1 MAPRASPWRSHT
13 FATNSA
19 TVRSEAATKMTSS
32 QTTAA
37 PLLQNEHEMEMEMDP
52 VALMRGDGP
61 EERWEAISDLDAF
74 FSRVYEYFHER
85 GLRCILASR
94 IISLLSLAFTIAL
107 TVFLFELL
115 NLEGLVNDCRD
126 EESCSNH
133 TRVPVVRPTM
143 RGSPFVWLYVL
154 PIFSCYWLWTLRHF
168 VKDLRPLLEMR
179 DFYRDRLQ
187 IDDDELHNIAW
198 DAVVQRI
205 VELNDRTRLCIVKEQ
220 LTPHDIAN
228 RILRKENFMVAFV
241 NRDLLPLQWPPPL
254 SRFDFLTKTLEW
266 NLYLCILD
274 AMFDGDFKVRRSF
287 TQDVHG
293 VRRLQFN
300 FMVVGA
306 LNALAFPFIAVVM
319 LVHFFIEH
327 FEELYAAQFCAILRN
342 SAQFSDGPPAL
353 LQADGDPARAL
364 GRRAADLADGVAAH
378 RAAEPGGRRHVE
390 DRRDAGAEGDLDG
403 ARADEGEPEDGR
415 GAPRAPRLPHEPRPA
430 AGARNSGAILARSS
444 DTFTSS
450 SCCSRRSSPTRS
462 RWRRWT
468 ARRATTSAGT
478 QG

>member
-1 MAPRASPWRSHT
+1 
-13 FATNSA
+13 
-19 TVRSEAATKMTSS
+19 
-32 QTTAA
+32 
-37 PLLQNEHEMEMEMDP
+37 
-52 VALMRGDGP
+52 
-61 EERWEAISDLDAF
+61 
-74 FSRVYEYFHER
+74 
-85 GLRCILASR
+85 
-94 IISLLSLAFTIAL
+94 
-107 TVFLFELL
+107 
-115 NLEGLVNDCRD
+115 
-126 EESCSNH
+126 
-133 TRVPVVRPTM
+133 
-143 RGSPFVWLYVL
+143 
-154 PIFSCYWLWTLRHF
+154 
-168 VKDLRPLLEMR
+168 MR

-327 FEELYAAQFCAILRN
+327 FEELCA
-342 SAQFSDGPPAL
+342 
-353 LQADGDPARAL
+353 
-364 GRRAADLADGVAAH
+364 
-378 RAAEPGGRRHVE
+378 
-390 DRRDAGAEGDLDG
+390 
-403 ARADEGEPEDGR
+403 
-415 GAPRAPRLPHEPRPA
+415 
-430 AGARNSGAILARSS
+430 ARNSGATPAQ
-444 DTFTSS
+444 F
-450 SCCSRRSSPTRS
+450 RRNSGAIPAQFFRRPTRRLRRYRRPTASAFS
-462 RWRRWT
+462 RDYSRHARWMMREFNELPHAFD
-468 ARRATTSAGT
+468 ARIHASRDDANRYTEEFPAPLVTLLAGFVT
-478 QG
+478 FIVSSLVGVLLALSLINENILLFYRLPEADGDGWG

>member
-1 MAPRASPWRSHT
+1 MGSNPGLGTLLSTFAVVTGSSPGRAKRWSFYRMFHECSTSVPRVLALHSWNIVACPGVVEHPWNTRGTSWT
-13 FATNSA
+13 RTPQNFGDRTRFATNSA

-327 FEELYAAQFCAILRN
+327 FEELCA
-342 SAQFSDGPPAL
+342 
-353 LQADGDPARAL
+353 
-364 GRRAADLADGVAAH
+364 
-378 RAAEPGGRRHVE
+378 
-390 DRRDAGAEGDLDG
+390 
-403 ARADEGEPEDGR
+403 
-415 GAPRAPRLPHEPRPA
+415 
-430 AGARNSGAILARSS
+430 ARNSGAIPAQFRRNSGGTPAQFRRNSS
-444 DTFTSS
+444 DG
-450 SCCSRRSSPTRS
+450 RSVASAG
-462 RWRRWT
+462 T
-468 ARRATTSAGT
+468 AAPPPPPSRATTRATRG
-478 QG
+478 G

>member
-1 MAPRASPWRSHT
+1 MAPRASRWRSHT

-327 FEELYAAQFCAILRN
+327 FEELCAARN
-342 SAQFSDGPPAL
+342 SAQF
-353 LQADGDPARAL
+353 R
-364 GRRAADLADGVAAH
+364 
-378 RAAEPGGRRHVE
+378 
-390 DRRDAGAEGDLDG
+390 
-403 ARADEGEPEDGR
+403 
-415 GAPRAPRLPHEPRPA
+415 
-430 AGARNSGAILARSS
+430 RNSGEFSDRRAHAPRHAPTALRPPQANAHFGELYLFESHLCFDLKVFAFHKQWVLEMKEVVAFLRSESQEKTVDVEGKGYSYELHIPDDNFDEAIMVMEALRLQARNYWRAIRRAIRRAIL
-444 DTFTSS
+444 
-450 SCCSRRSSPTRS
+450 
-462 RWRRWT
+462 
-468 ARRATTSAGT
+468 
-478 QG
+478 

>member
-1 MAPRASPWRSHT
+1 
-13 FATNSA
+13 
-19 TVRSEAATKMTSS
+19 MTSS

-241 NRDLLPLQWPPPL
+241 NRGLLPLQ
-254 SRFDFLTKTLEW
+254 
-266 NLYLCILD
+266 
-274 AMFDGDFKVRRSF
+274 
-287 TQDVHG
+287 
-293 VRRLQFN
+293 
-300 FMVVGA
+300 
-306 LNALAFPFIAVVM
+306 
-319 LVHFFIEH
+319 
-327 FEELYAAQFCAILRN
+327 AAA
-342 SAQFSDGPPAL
+342 
-353 LQADGDPARAL
+353 
-364 GRRAADLADGVAAH
+364 
-378 RAAEPGGRRHVE
+378 
-390 DRRDAGAEGDLDG
+390 
-403 ARADEGEPEDGR
+403 
-415 GAPRAPRLPHEPRPA
+415 
-430 AGARNSGAILARSS
+430 
-444 DTFTSS
+444 SS
-450 SCCSRRSSPTRS
+450 SPEPLPEPSP
-462 RWRRWT
+462 
-468 ARRATTSAGT
+468 
-478 QG
+478 

>member
-1 MAPRASPWRSHT
+1 MAPRASRWRSHT

-327 FEELYAAQFCAILRN
+327 FEELCAARN
-342 SAQFSDGPPAL
+342 SAQF
-353 LQADGDPARAL
+353 
-364 GRRAADLADGVAAH
+364 RRNS
-378 RAAEPGGRRHVE
+378 AELR
-390 DRRDAGAEGDLDG
+390 
-403 ARADEGEPEDGR
+403 
-415 GAPRAPRLPHEPRPA
+415 
-430 AGARNSGAILARSS
+430 RNSGAILRTADPSPPQVPPPHRLRLLARLLAPRAV
-444 DTFTSS
+444 DDA
-450 SCCSRRSSPTRS
+450 RVQRAAPRL
-462 RWRRWT
+462 
-468 ARRATTSAGT
+468 RRAHPREPRRRQPVHCAITCAILCAIL
-478 QG
+478 